1 MKRLA
6 WALAI
11 IIAVGLLAAV
21 SFLPLRSPTGTEC
34 PASVVIVKGRGGPPL
49 ECVCVNGTLSA
60 CFEPGL

>member
-21 SFLPLRSPTGTEC
+21 SLLPLRSPTGVEC
-34 PASVVIVKGRGGPPL
+34 PASVVIVRGRGAALL
-49 ECVCVNGTLSA
+49 ECVCANGVLSA

>member
-11 IIAVGLLAAV
+11 IITVGLLAAV
-21 SFLPLRSPTGTEC
+21 FLLPLRSPPGVEC
-34 PASVVIVKGRGGPPL
+34 PASVVIVRGRGGAL
-49 ECVCVNGTLSA
+49 ECVCVNGMLSA